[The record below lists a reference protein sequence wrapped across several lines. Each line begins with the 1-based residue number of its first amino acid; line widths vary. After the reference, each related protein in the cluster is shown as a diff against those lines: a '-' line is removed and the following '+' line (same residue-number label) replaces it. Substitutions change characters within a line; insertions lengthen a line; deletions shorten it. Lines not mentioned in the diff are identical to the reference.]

1 MRDNYE
7 RGLYEDDEYQYWQKV
22 SALKEKL
29 ELLSRLPESSIEQA
43 ASTLLNL
50 RESWLWATKEEQR
63 ELTRLMIQEVGVDV
77 ARKRAVWIKTRPD
90 FDMLFQLLNNLTVD
104 EHRRFW
110 ISYPE
115 VDEDTCEI
123 WEDVGQMATEVQ
135 IPIPVSHNTLT
146 SIEEYVQ

>member
-1 MRDNYE
+1 MVV
-7 RGLYEDDEYQYWQKV
+7 G
-22 SALKEKL
+22 
-29 ELLSRLPESSIEQA
+29 IEQA

-63 ELTRLMIQEVGVDV
+63 ELTRLMTQEVGVDV